1 IHRAMDTAEDK
12 LHLSFDFERMV
23 ASGGRVVTKTRT
35 ATMGVTLG
43 IMVRD
48 QRQSA
53 SSFLDHASYMFC
65 QHFPKV
71 GPTQV
76 EAAAEISKWHNDAG
90 RHAGGH
96 RDVYASIH
104 ATKRKG
110 GSRMLCDVAAARQ
123 KGLWTLKCYG
133 MEASMIH

>member
-1 IHRAMDTAEDK
+1 
-12 LHLSFDFERMV
+12 
-23 ASGGRVVTKTRT
+23 
-35 ATMGVTLG
+35 
-43 IMVRD
+43 MVRD

-65 QHFPKV
+65 QHFPEV
-71 GPTQV
+71 RPTQV
-76 EAAAEISKWHNDAG
+76 EAAAKIAKWHNDAG
-90 RHAGGH
+90 RHPGGH

-123 KGLWTLKCYG
+123 KGLWTLKSHG
-133 MEASMIH
+133 MEAGMIHQPIDPLSYWHVANDRAGDACLGWSRISHHGIL